1 MAAALQKHEGELRSE
16 IQRSRLLQE
25 RQTTMLHELNHRV
38 KNTLA
43 TVQSL
48 ARQARGG
55 EEQAAQLEA
64 RILALSK
71 THDLLTRDE
80 WSGAPL
86 REVLENELS
95 PYRNGADHIALA
107 GPDVALPPRYV
118 LAIGMTVHELTT
130 NAAKYGALSTVEGR
144 IRVAWRLVLGESDTR
159 HLCLDWYESGG
170 PRVEPPTRR
179 GFGTRLIAGGI
190 QRELGGEVRLDFDPS
205 GLHCLLDV
213 PLQELQPSMLSPVTI
228 DRMH

>member
-1 MAAALQKHEGELRSE
+1 MAESLQRNEERLRGE
-16 IQRSRLLQE
+16 IAHSRGLQ
-25 RQTTMLHELNHRV
+25 QLQATMMHELNHRV

-55 EEQAAQLEA
+55 EDQGARLEG

-71 THDLLTRDE
+71 THDLLTRED
-80 WSGAPL
+80 WTGASL

-95 PYRNGADHIALA
+95 PYRNGADHIVAD

-130 NAAKYGALSTVEGR
+130 NAAKYGALSTARGR
-144 IRVAWRLVLGESDTR
+144 IRVAWRLVLGESGAQ
-159 HLCLDWYESGG
+159 HLCLDWNESGG
-170 PRVEPPTRR
+170 PPVAPPTRR

-190 QRELGGEVRLDFDPS
+190 QRELGGDVRLDFDPR

-213 PLQELQPSMLSPVTI
+213 PLQSLPPSMLSPLGL
-228 DRMH
+228 DRTH